1 MSNLFLKCLFWI
13 VLLFFFSTL
22 IFLENHLGPMF
33 FECFLMI
40 SLTTGTIGDDKLSQ
54 SVRTRNL

>member
-1 MSNLFLKCLFWI
+1 MSILDCAVI
-13 VLLFFFSTL
+13 FFSTL

-54 SVRTRNL
+54 SARTRNL